1 MSHREIMLSDGTCVR
16 ISGAGPSLVLL
27 HGVGLNQ
34 SIWAEQVKAF
44 SATHQIITYDL
55 LGHGRSATVSGNA
68 ALGDWVHQLE
78 KLAEELKLEHF
89 SLVGFSFGGMIA
101 QGFAAKHADR
111 VEKLVLMST
120 VYDRSEEQR
129 ASVLSRLEVVKREG
143 PHATVP
149 TALLRWFSPQFAESH
164 PDIMNRYAVMLRG
177 NDAASFLS
185 AYTCFAT
192 ADRGLVGVLGKFNR
206 PTLIMTGELDTG
218 STPDMARKLAGMI
231 PGAEYSII
239 AGGRHMMPV
248 EMPDE
253 VNSVLRRFLEGVRP

>member
-1 MSHREIMLSDGTCVR
+1 
-16 ISGAGPSLVLL
+16 
-27 HGVGLNQ
+27 
-34 SIWAEQVKAF
+34 
-44 SATHQIITYDL
+44 
-55 LGHGRSATVSGNA
+55 
-68 ALGDWVHQLE
+68 
-78 KLAEELKLEHF
+78 LKLEHF

-129 ASVLSRLEVVKREG
+129 ASVLSRIEVVKREG

-149 TALLRWFSPQFAESH
+149 TALSRWFSPQFAESH
-164 PDIMNRYAVMLRG
+164 LDIMNRYAVMLRG

-206 PTLIMTGELDTG
+206 PTLIMMGELDTG

-231 PGAEYSII
+231 PGAECSII

-253 VNSVLRRFLEGVRP
+253 VNSVLCRFLKKGSP